1 MRLYISVN
9 FDEEVKRS
17 FLAVQEAIRAQASRG
32 NFSLP
37 ENLHLT
43 LAFLGE
49 TEEGRLPA
57 VRGVMGALRGEPFE
71 LSFTRSGC
79 FTHSRK
85 ELWWI
90 GAEDEGKGHSSLMD
104 LRRQLCEGLRAAELV
119 FDDRPFHAHVT
130 LGREIKHDKPV
141 SVPGVNI
148 TVPVRSVS
156 LMKSEHIKGRLVYTE
171 LFTRRL

>member
-1 MRLYISVN
+1 MRLFISVN
-9 FDEEVKRS
+9 FDEEVKRK
-17 FLAVQEAIRAQASRG
+17 FLDLQEAVRTQASRG

-49 TEEGRLPA
+49 TEEVKFPA
-57 VRGVMGALRGEPFE
+57 VRGVMEAIHSGPFE
-71 LSFTRSGC
+71 LLFTRSGC

-90 GAEDEGKGHSSLMD
+90 GAGDGEEGFSSLID
-104 LRRQLCEGLRAAELV
+104 VRRQLCEGLRAAGLA

-130 LGREIKHDKPV
+130 LGREIKHDKPISV
-141 SVPGVNI
+141 SGVNI
-148 TVPVRSVS
+148 AVPVRRIS
-156 LMKSEHIKGRLVYTE
+156 LMKSEHIERRFVHTE
-171 LFTRRL
+171 LFARLL